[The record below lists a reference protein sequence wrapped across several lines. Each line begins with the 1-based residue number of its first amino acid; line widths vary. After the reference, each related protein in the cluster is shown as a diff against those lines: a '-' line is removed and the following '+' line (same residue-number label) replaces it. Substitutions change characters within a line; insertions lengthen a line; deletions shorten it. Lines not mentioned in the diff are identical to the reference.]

1 MPASVTATQFG
12 VQSLPAGMRATRAT
26 KALLA
31 LIDASPE
38 QLWSAAEV
46 QARLDK
52 MGVQVNRVTTYR
64 LLDRLASAGRLVR
77 SVDSERLTRYT
88 LRTEAEPLQ
97 VRYEC
102 TDCHT
107 VQALNDAADNAPA
120 QAVAQ
125 AMTAYMQSLQG
136 QGLAPAQTELRLQ
149 GLCADC
155 KRIHR

>member
-38 QLWSAAEV
+38 QLWSAADV

-64 LLDRLASAGRLVR
+64 LLDRLASAGRLVK
-77 SVDSERLTRYT
+77 SVDAERLTRYG
-88 LRTEAEPLQ
+88 LKSDLQ
-97 VRYEC
+97 ALHLRYEC
-102 TDCHT
+102 TDCHE
-107 VQALNDAADNAPA
+107 VQELDDAGQGA
-120 QAVAQ
+120 QQMAQ
-125 AMTAYMQSLQG
+125 AMAHYWQQLQG
-136 QGLAPAQTELRLQ
+136 QGLQPAQSELRLQ
-149 GLCADC
+149 GLCAAC
-155 KRIHR
+155 KKPAD

>member
-64 LLDRLASAGRLVR
+64 LLDRLASAGRLVK
-77 SVDSERLTRYT
+77 SVDAERLTRYG
-88 LRTEAEPLQ
+88 AG
-97 VRYEC
+97 
-102 TDCHT
+102 HG
-107 VQALNDAADNAPA
+107 ALLA
-120 QAVAQ
+120 AVAR
-125 AMTAYMQSLQG
+125 A
-136 QGLAPAQTELRLQ
+136 GLAARAIRVAAARAVRCL
-149 GLCADC
+149 
-155 KRIHR
+155 